1 MDSDYDVII
10 VGAGV
15 AGALTAYSLKKAR
28 PELKVLMLEAGRV
41 EPDRLRLVG
50 NYANADRKSSVSP
63 YAGGPGDREAPY
75 PDPDKLTD
83 YYVQSSDKNS
93 QLQSTYLRLVGGSTW
108 HWLGNVPRFVPNDFR
123 MRSLYGVGVDWP
135 ISYDDLEGWY
145 GKAEHELGVSGDHAE
160 WDGLHGA
167 RRGDPFPMSKIW
179 LSYSD
184 LVAARDIDGLEIDGL
199 KLKVMSTPQARNSQP
214 YQGRPPCAGNSICVP
229 ICPIKAKYDATVHV
243 ELATRAGAELLEK
256 AVVVRLEVDQDRHV
270 RRVVYRRWD
279 DHQEVT
285 VTGHVVILAAH
296 AIETPKL
303 LLMSKS
309 DLAPRGVANE
319 SDQVGRNLMDHLQG
333 TSQAR
338 ANEPLFPFR
347 GPPTTAGI
355 DVFRDGQFRRER
367 AAFRMSLGNDGWGRS
382 GSPLSDVIDAVK
394 KEKRFGNDL
403 VKQLQYRVTHQFRIS
418 YSTEMLPDPGNRVEV
433 DFDNPPDASGI
444 RRPKIT
450 FKGAPEYNQMA
461 FAKAWAVMHR
471 IYDAMGIPKENRL
484 VTEDT
489 PENRKKYSGAG
500 HIMGTCRMGDN
511 PKTSVVD
518 RECRAHDH
526 PNLFIIGSSTFPTC
540 GTANPTLTVA
550 ALALRAADT
559 IARQFAGD

>member
-1 MDSDYDVII
+1 MESDYDVII
-10 VGAGV
+10 IGAGV
-15 AGALTAYSLKKAR
+15 AGALAAYSLMCEGAK
-28 PELKVLMLEAGRV
+28 LKVLMLEAGQA
-41 EPDRLRLVG
+41 EPDRLKLVG
-50 NYANADRKSSVSP
+50 NYASADRKSSVSP
-63 YAGGPGDREAPY
+63 YKGSPADTEAPF

-83 YYVQSSDKNS
+83 YYVQSSDRNF
-93 QLQSTYLRLVGGSTW
+93 QFQSTYLRLIGGSTW
-108 HWLGNVPRFVPNDFR
+108 HWLGNVPRFVPSDFR
-123 MRSLYGVGVDWP
+123 MRSQYGVGVDWP
-135 ISYDDLEGWY
+135 ISYDDLERWY

-167 RRGDPFPMSKIW
+167 RRSHDFPMSKIW

-184 LVAARDIDGLEIDGL
+184 LVAARDIDGLEVDGL
-199 KLKVMSTPQARNSQP
+199 RLKVMSTPQARNSQP

-243 ELATRAGAELLEK
+243 ELARRAGVELRDK
-256 AVVVRLEVDQDRHV
+256 AVVVRLELDDEGRYV

-279 DHQEVT
+279 DHEEVA
-285 VTGHVVILAAH
+285 VTGRLVVLAAH
-296 AIETPKL
+296 AVETPKL
-303 LLMSKS
+303 LLLSAS
-309 DLAPRGVANE
+309 DRAPKGVANA

-333 TSQAR
+333 SSQAR

-367 AAFRMSLGNDGWGRS
+367 AAFRMSLGNDGWARS
-382 GSPLSDVIDAVK
+382 GSPWSDVIDAVK
-394 KEKRFGNDL
+394 KEKRFGDDL
-403 VKQLQYRVTHQFRIS
+403 IKQLQYRVTHQFRIS
-418 YSTEMLPDPGNRVEV
+418 YSTEMLPDSENRIEL
-433 DFDNPPDASGI
+433 DTQLDASGI

-450 FKGAPEYNQMA
+450 FKGAPEYNQLA

-471 IYDAMGIPKENRL
+471 IYDAMGIPKENRT

-489 PENRKKYSGAG
+489 PENRKRYSGAG

-518 RECRAHDH
+518 RDCRSHDH
-526 PNLFIIGSSTFPTC
+526 PNLFIVGSSTFPTG

-559 IARQFAGD
+559 IKRQLAQA